1 MADKNL
7 GNLYYS
13 LGLDDTEFT
22 KKMSAALQK
31 YEDGIKKTTPSVNM
45 NPIIQTYEVLEKV
58 STSAAKRMR
67 ETMEENVPA
76 FRKVDDRLIQ
86 LNRYYKELEK
96 SSARVASEQSKVASA
111 QANGQFKEYIKSLT
125 ATSDELKAMSTY
137 YRELEK
143 SSAKAAAQREKASK
157 QGNGRFKE
165 YIAGLTTTS
174 SEQKAM
180 SAYYRELEKNSAA
193 IDKYVRQTRK
203 ISPAQKN
210 MRKEFELTNKTLL
223 STRTLSIQLSNQLG
237 TMFSIYA
244 AQGWVRQLVQARG
257 EFELQEV
264 ALKAILRNGKAAEK
278 IFAQVKDLAIVSP
291 FEFKDLISYTKQLS
305 AFSVPVEELYGTMKS
320 LADISSGLGVD
331 MSRLVLAYGQVRSA
345 AVLRGQELR
354 QFTEAGIPLVDELA
368 KKFTQLE
375 GRVVSAGDVFDKI
388 SKRMVS
394 FEMVKDI
401 MFELTSVGG
410 QFYEMQKKQAETLRG
425 KVANL
430 ADAYAIMLNDIG
442 EANEGLLKGGVDVL
456 YSLIN
461 NWEEVAKAI
470 KAVVLGYGTYKAM
483 VLSIIAIEKLNTAS
497 SILARTTA
505 MVNLIRVTQ
514 GLTAATKAQIV
525 AQKALNVIQSI
536 NPYYAVA
543 TAIGVAVGA
552 MILYSEKV
560 ETAEEAHARYNKE
573 LAETE
578 NSLNKLVSDI
588 KGYYKIATDEEQA
601 TLRRIQALQELQRL
615 YPAVFKNMDLEA
627 LKLANIRDVTESVT
641 KKELARN
648 TYKAKEELRLAKS
661 QLDDLKRM
669 QDEYANYVANG
680 GRGTFGQTGLYNPS
694 AEELADAEK
703 KYKEALDF
711 YTNYWDQ
718 LVATYSD
725 KIEKAN
731 QQWRKDAEELGK
743 NAAYLLPT
751 NEDTFQSYSE
761 GLQKLLDDLKKQQA
775 VFGESRPQYEA
786 AAKQWD
792 DIGKQ
797 INKTREAM
805 QKFNIAEKLTAKE
818 KAKDPVAEKYEKQV
832 NLLREATKAYQ
843 DYRKTMGS
851 QAAEKKVQSTDRF
864 ADLGFT
870 VEGFEGLIDEILSKL
885 GDTKAQRK
893 VADAAEKLIENWNR
907 GMSQINFND
916 MVKKTNAALD
926 KVEGQW
932 ERFQRMFDA
941 TGDFQYSIEIAFDG
955 QQAFSSFA
963 DQLQWELSN
972 AMSTAGL
979 NVPITM
985 DEQEAREIFGENGEL
1000 FNLWKRT
1007 RDAVMGDVIEMENM
1021 IGEAIKKTLSGDDIV
1036 RSLNAQK
1043 NAALNKLAGEGF
1055 GMDSKEALSVAK
1067 LWDEKIA
1074 DAMFED
1080 FKKSDIWVKTFEDM
1094 ERLSTSS
1101 IEQIIAELEKFKSA
1115 AGKDL
1120 PVEDFKT
1127 LMDTLNK
1134 LKKVANER
1142 NPFKSFIQSIK
1153 DMGEAK
1159 GKISDLKGEIEE
1171 INKTQVKGMDGWTI
1185 GMVMDSSLDEYTKKM
1200 AETQE
1205 VTLEYTNKAGQT
1217 VKKVITLAKAFKE
1230 LGNAQDDVKDNEET
1244 MKVALSKM
1252 SDYAQIASN
1261 AIKGL
1266 SDVFDS
1272 LGNEDMANVSD
1283 NVSGVIDSFANI
1295 GQAFAK
1301 GGPIGAI
1308 GAAAGEALGWISK
1321 VFQQHDERLQKIIEN
1336 SETAYKRLQNIY
1348 DQISRN
1354 IEFGLEYAGGAGN
1367 TSYIP
1372 GLQEDLDRLKEVKR
1386 LVADINTRKA
1396 EGKSGMFDMLKT
1408 YEYAKEIDKLE
1419 KRKQA
1424 ASEGGA
1430 YGYQRQL
1437 MQEQLAELEK
1447 QRQAEIDKKKPDD
1460 DVIADYE
1467 AQIAEMKDS
1476 IAQFS
1481 EEVASEVFGIDFH
1494 EWAATIGDALFEAF
1508 AQGTDAAE
1516 AFDEAVNGIMADVV
1530 KNMAKMYIL
1539 EPYFKRLREYLFGE
1553 DGKSGAFGTDFKLD
1567 ETEMAGM
1574 MGIIG
1579 EIKDKAI
1586 PAYKEFFDAM
1596 NEAMGG
1602 ALTAGQEASDL
1613 SKGIQSITE
1622 DTAQLLASY
1631 LNAIRQ
1637 DVSIMRELTSQILTL
1652 MKQTNNN
1659 ASLIL
1664 AQLSQLNTTASA
1676 IRSAIESTITTGN
1689 SGRAMRVKIS

>member
-13 LGLDDTEFT
+13 LGLNDTGFTNKLQNALKNVEGFQAALKEVDKLGKIRVKPTFDNVDFT
-22 KKMSAALQK
+22 KK
-31 YEDGIKKTTPSVNM
+31 
-45 NPIIQTYEVLEKV
+45 
-58 STSAAKRMR
+58 
-67 ETMEENVPA
+67 
-76 FRKVDDRLIQ
+76 F
-86 LNRYYKELEK
+86 K
-96 SSARVASEQSKVASA
+96 SSLEEVQKHSRIKVKPELDTSELRKDIMAPLTSSFNKNISA
-111 QANGQFKEYIKSLT
+111 QSSFNKSVDQTVSGQKRL
-125 ATSDELKAMSTY
+125 
-137 YRELEK
+137 R
-143 SSAKAAAQREKASK
+143 
-157 QGNGRFKE
+157 N
-165 YIAGLTTTS
+165 
-174 SEQKAM
+174 
-180 SAYYRELEKNSAA
+180 
-193 IDKYVRQTRK
+193 
-203 ISPAQKN
+203 
-210 MRKEFELTNKTLL
+210 EFELTNKTML
-223 STRTLSIQLSNQLG
+223 SSRTLGIQLSNQLG
-237 TMFSIYA
+237 TLFSIYA
-244 AQGWVRQLVQARG
+244 VQGWVKQLAQARG

-264 ALKAILRNGKAAEK
+264 ALKAILRNGEAATK
-278 IFAQVKDLAIVSP
+278 IFAQVKNLAVISP

-305 AFSVPVEELYGTMKS
+305 AFSIPVEELYDTMKS

-368 KKFTQLE
+368 KKFTELE
-375 GRVVSAGDVFDKI
+375 GAEVSAGEVFERI

-394 FEMVKDI
+394 FEMVKDV
-401 MFELTSVGG
+401 LSDLVSVGG
-410 QFYEMQKKQAETLRG
+410 QFYEMQEKQAETLRG
-425 KVANL
+425 KIANL

-442 EANEGLLKGGVDVL
+442 EANDGLLKTGVDGL
-456 YSLIN
+456 YNLIN
-461 NWEEVAKAI
+461 NWQEVAKAI
-470 KAVVLGYGTYKAM
+470 KAVLVAYGSYKA
-483 VLSIIAIEKLNTAS
+483 IIITVTKLEKANIALNTAQVA
-497 SILARTTA
+497 LNTTRA
-505 MVNLIRVTQ
+505 MQ
-514 GLTAATKAQIV
+514 GLTAATKAQTIAQAALNLVNMANPLYLV
-525 AQKALNVIQSI
+525 AAAIAAVVGSIIWFSEDTKSATQIQNEYNNALAENQNRISKLTSDMRGYYRVAVNEKNSTLDRIKAL
-536 NPYYAVA
+536 
-543 TAIGVAVGA
+543 
-552 MILYSEKV
+552 E
-560 ETAEEAHARYNKE
+560 
-573 LAETE
+573 
-578 NSLNKLVSDI
+578 
-588 KGYYKIATDEEQA
+588 
-601 TLRRIQALQELQRL
+601 ALQKL
-615 YPAVFKNMDLEA
+615 YPAIFKNMDLHT
-627 LKLANIRDVTESVT
+627 LKLLDIEEATEKVNKRETALAYVRT
-641 KKELARN
+641 KKIADENKAIYDALQKQQDKSDEEDERLKRHNLQYVGRAKQFHGPNKDELA
-648 TYKAKEELRLAKS
+648 KAKAAYEASEKIA
-661 QLDDLKRM
+661 
-669 QDEYANYVANG
+669 
-680 GRGTFGQTGLYNPS
+680 QT
-694 AEELADAEK
+694 
-703 KYKEALDF
+703 
-711 YTNYWDQ
+711 YWDT
-718 LVATYSD
+718 LK
-725 KIEKAN
+725 KITHEEGKKTN
-731 QQWRKDAEELGK
+731 EQWRKDAEELAS
-743 NAAYLLPT
+743 NAPYLAPKPS
-751 NEDTFQSYSE
+751 DTFQSYSE
-761 GLQKLLDDLKKQQA
+761 GLQGLLSDLKKQQA

-792 DIGKQ
+792 DIAEQ
-797 INKTREAM
+797 IDKTREAM
-805 QKFNIAEKLTAKE
+805 QKFNIYEKLTKKE
-818 KAKDPVAEKYEKQV
+818 KVQDPIAEKYEKQV

-851 QAAEKKVQSTDRF
+851 QAAEKKIQSTDRF

-893 VADAAEKLIENWNR
+893 VADAAEKLVENWNR

-1080 FKKSDIWVKTFEDM
+1080 FKKSDMWAKTFDDM
-1094 ERLSTSS
+1094 ARLSTES
-1101 IEQIIAELEKFKSA
+1101 IEQIIAELEKFKA
-1115 AGKDL
+1115 TAGKNL

-1127 LMDTLNK
+1127 LVDTLNK
-1134 LKKVANER
+1134 LKKTAEER
-1142 NPFKSFIQSIK
+1142 NPFKTFVQSIK
-1153 DMGEAK
+1153 DMAAAR
-1159 GKISDLKGEIEE
+1159 GEIKDFKEE
-1171 INKTQVKGMDGWTI
+1171 IDQINNTQVNGMEGWTI
-1185 GMVMDSSLDEYTKKM
+1185 GMVMSSGLDDYTKKM

-1205 VTLEYTNKAGQT
+1205 VTLEYTNSAGKT
-1217 VKKVITLAKAFKE
+1217 TKKVTTLAKAFKG
-1230 LGNAQDDVKDNEET
+1230 LGDAQDKSKKSQDT
-1244 MKVALSKM
+1244 MKASAKEM
-1252 SDYAQIASN
+1252 SEKISIASEAVHQLAN
-1261 AIKGL
+1261 GL
-1266 SDVFDS
+1266 SDIGAVA
-1272 LGNEDMANVSD
+1272 GSD
-1283 NVSGVIDSFANI
+1283 VASTAAGVLDSFANI

-1308 GAAAGEALGWISK
+1308 GAAAGEALSWISK
-1321 VFQQHDERLQKIIEN
+1321 IFSAHSERMQKLIEESEVRYTKLQ
-1336 SETAYKRLQNIY
+1336 SMY

-1354 IEFGLEYAGGAGN
+1354 IEFGLQYAGGSEG
-1367 TSYIP
+1367 SVYIK
-1372 GLQEDLDRLKEVKR
+1372 ELDETIKR
-1386 LVADINTRKA
+1386 LEKIKKGLD
-1396 EGKSGMFDMLKT
+1396 
-1408 YEYAKEIDKLE
+1408 EIDKKEKSGTAGWITMLRKLQYTQEKSVLE
-1419 KRKQA
+1419 ARKKA
-1424 ASEGGA
+1424 AEEGGA

-1437 MQEQLAELEK
+1437 MQEQLVELNR
-1447 QRQAEIDKKKPDD
+1447 QRQAELDKGKDTDD
-1460 DVIADYE
+1460 DVVADLE
-1467 AQIAEMKDS
+1467 NQIAELKDD
-1476 IAQFS
+1476 IAQFA
-1481 EEVASEVFGIDFH
+1481 ETTASEVFGIDFH
-1494 EWAATIGDALFEAF
+1494 EWATTIGDALFEAF

-1516 AFDEAVNGIMADVV
+1516 AFDEAVNGIMANVV

-1539 EPYFKRLREYLFGE
+1539 EPYFERLRKYLFGE
-1553 DGKSGAFGTDFKLD
+1553 DGKGGAFGTDFKLD
-1567 ETEMAGM
+1567 ETEIAGM

-1676 IRSAIESTITTGN
+1676 IRASIEAVITTGN

>member
-13 LGLDDTEFT
+13 LGLNDTEFT
-22 KKMSAALQK
+22 NKLQAALKNVEGFQAALKEVDKLGKIRVKPTFDNVDFSKKFKAALEEAQK
-31 YEDGIKKTTPSVNM
+31 TARLKVKP
-45 NPIIQTYEVLEKV
+45 VLD
-58 STSAAKRMR
+58 TSELRQDFMAPLTASFNR
-67 ETMEENVPA
+67 NV
-76 FRKVDDRLIQ
+76 
-86 LNRYYKELEK
+86 
-96 SSARVASEQSKVASA
+96 SA
-111 QANGQFKEYIKSLT
+111 QSSFNRSVEQTVSGQKKL
-125 ATSDELKAMSTY
+125 
-137 YRELEK
+137 R
-143 SSAKAAAQREKASK
+143 
-157 QGNGRFKE
+157 N
-165 YIAGLTTTS
+165 
-174 SEQKAM
+174 
-180 SAYYRELEKNSAA
+180 
-193 IDKYVRQTRK
+193 
-203 ISPAQKN
+203 
-210 MRKEFELTNKTLL
+210 EFQLTNKTML
-223 STRTLSIQLSNQLG
+223 SFHTLGIQISNQLG

-244 AQGWVRQLVQARG
+244 LQGWVRQLANARG

-264 ALKAILRNGKAAEK
+264 ALKSILRNGEAAEK
-278 IFAQVKDLAIVSP
+278 IFSQVKNLAVVSP

-368 KKFTQLE
+368 KKFTELE
-375 GRVVSAGDVFDKI
+375 GTAVSAGEVFERI

-401 MFELTSVGG
+401 MNDLTSVGG
-410 QFYEMQKKQAETLRG
+410 QFYQMQEKQAETLRG
-425 KVANL
+425 KIANL
-430 ADAYAIMLNDIG
+430 SDAYAIMLNDIG
-442 EANEGLLKGGVDVL
+442 EANDGLLKGGVEGL
-456 YSLIN
+456 YSLIE
-461 NWEEVAKAI
+461 NWREVAKAI
-470 KAVVLGYGTYKAM
+470 KAVLVAYGTYKTILITVTALQKANM
-483 VLSIIAIEKLNTAS
+483 SLNAAQAALTA
-497 SILARTTA
+497 ARA
-505 MVNLIRVTQ
+505 VQ
-514 GLTAATKAQIV
+514 GLTAATKAQTI
-525 AQKALNVIQSI
+525 AQAALNLVMKA
-536 NPYYAVA
+536 NPIFAVA
-543 TAIGVAVGA
+543 AAIGAVVGA
-552 MILYSEKV
+552 YMLFTKRAK
-560 ETAEEAHARYNKE
+560 TALEIQKEYNDA
-573 LAETE
+573 LAE
-578 NSLNKLVSDI
+578 NQNRISQLASDMN
-588 KGYYKIATDEEQA
+588 GYYKVAVNEKNAISD
-601 TLRRIQALQELQRL
+601 RINALNELQKM
-615 YPAVFKNMDLEA
+615 YPAIFKNMDLYK
-627 LKLANIRDVTESVT
+627 LKMLDIEDVTNKVT
-641 KKELARN
+641 KRETALAYVRQKKI
-648 TYKAKEELRLAKS
+648 TDEAKKQYETLQKQQDKYDAYVEKLKKNKGFGLSPARAGIIAPDKDELREAK
-661 QLDDLKRM
+661 
-669 QDEYANYVANG
+669 ANYEA
-680 GRGTFGQTGLYNPS
+680 
-694 AEELADAEK
+694 AEK
-703 KYKEALDF
+703 I
-711 YTNYWDQ
+711 TQTYWKD
-718 LVATYSD
+718 LVKITQEER
-725 KIEKAN
+725 KIEEV
-731 QQWRKDAEELGK
+731 QWRKDAKELAK
-743 NAAYLLPT
+743 DAAYLAPKPS
-751 NEDTFQSYSE
+751 DTFQSYSE
-761 GLQKLLDDLKKQQA
+761 GLRTLLDDLKKQRD
-775 VFGESRPQYEA
+775 VFGETRPEYEQ

-792 DIGKQ
+792 SISKQ
-797 INKTREAM
+797 IDKTREAM
-805 QKFNIAEKLTAKE
+805 QKFGIAEKLTAKE

-870 VEGFEGLIDEILSKL
+870 VEGFEGLVDEILSKL

-893 VADAAEKLIENWNR
+893 VADAAEKLVENWNR
-907 GMSQINFND
+907 SMSQINFNE
-916 MVKKTNAALD
+916 MVKKTNTALD

-963 DQLQWELSN
+963 DQLQWELAN
-972 AMSTAGL
+972 AMSAAGL

-985 DEQEAREIFGENGEL
+985 DEQQAREIFGENGEL
-1000 FNLWKRT
+1000 FKLWQRT
-1007 RDAVMGDVIEMENM
+1007 RKAVMNDVIEMENM
-1021 IGEAIKKTLSGDDIV
+1021 IGEAIKKTLSGDDII

-1074 DAMFED
+1074 SAMFED
-1080 FKKSDIWVKTFEDM
+1080 FKKSDTWTKTFEDM

-1101 IEQIIAELEKFKSA
+1101 INKIIEELEKLKA
-1115 AGKDL
+1115 TAGKDL
-1120 PVEDFKT
+1120 PVQDFKS

-1134 LKKVANER
+1134 LKKVADER
-1142 NPFKSFIQSIK
+1142 NPLKSFVDSIK
-1153 DMGEAK
+1153 DMSAAK
-1159 GKISDLKGEIEE
+1159 GKVSDLKKEIED
-1171 INKTQVKGMDGWTI
+1171 INSAQVKGMDGWTI
-1185 GMVMDSSLDEYTKKM
+1185 GMVMNSDLDEYTKKM

-1217 VKKVITLAKAFKE
+1217 VKKVTTLAKAFKD
-1230 LGNAQDDVKDNEET
+1230 LGNAQDDVEDSQER
-1244 MKVALSKM
+1244 MKAALTKLG
-1252 SDYAQIASN
+1252 DYAQIASD

-1272 LGNEDMANVSD
+1272 LGNEDMADVSNNVA
-1283 NVSGVIDSFANI
+1283 GVIDSFANI

-1321 VFQQHDERLQKIIEN
+1321 VFQQHDARLQKIIEN
-1336 SETAYKRLQNIY
+1336 SETAYKRLQTIY
-1348 DQISRN
+1348 DQISRD

-1367 TSYIP
+1367 TTYIP
-1372 GLQEDLDRLKEVKR
+1372 GLQEDLDRLKEVKG
-1386 LVADINTRKA
+1386 LMSDIEKRRT

-1408 YEYAKEIDKLE
+1408 LEYTKEIDKLE

-1437 MQEQLAELEK
+1437 MQEQLQELET
-1447 QRQAEIDKKKPDD
+1447 QRQAELDKKKTDD
-1460 DVIADYE
+1460 SVVADLD

-1481 EEVASEVFGIDFH
+1481 EEVASDIFGIDFH
-1494 EWAATIGDALFEAF
+1494 EWAATIGDALFDAF

-1516 AFDEAVNGIMADVV
+1516 AFDDAVNGIMAGVV

-1553 DGKSGAFGTDFKLD
+1553 DGKGGAFGTDFKLD

-1586 PAYKEFFDAM
+1586 PAYKEFFDSM

-1613 SKGIQSITE
+1613 SKGIQAVTE

-1637 DVSIMRELTSQILTL
+1637 DVSIMRELTSQILNL
-1652 MKQTNNN
+1652 LKQTNNN
-1659 ASLIL
+1659 TSLIL

-1676 IRSAIESTITTGN
+1676 IRASIEGVITTGN

>member
-13 LGLDDTEFT
+13 LGLNDTEFT
-22 KKMSAALQK
+22 NKLQNALKNVEGFQAALK
-31 YEDGIKKTTPSVNM
+31 EVDKLGKIRVKPTFDNVDFTKK
-45 NPIIQTYEVLEKV
+45 
-58 STSAAKRMR
+58 
-67 ETMEENVPA
+67 
-76 FRKVDDRLIQ
+76 F
-86 LNRYYKELEK
+86 K
-96 SSARVASEQSKVASA
+96 SSLEEVQKHSRIKVKPELDTSELKKDILAPLTTSFNRNASA
-111 QANGQFKEYIKSLT
+111 QSSFNKSVDQTVSGQKRL
-125 ATSDELKAMSTY
+125 
-137 YRELEK
+137 R
-143 SSAKAAAQREKASK
+143 
-157 QGNGRFKE
+157 N
-165 YIAGLTTTS
+165 
-174 SEQKAM
+174 
-180 SAYYRELEKNSAA
+180 
-193 IDKYVRQTRK
+193 
-203 ISPAQKN
+203 
-210 MRKEFELTNKTLL
+210 EFELTNKTML
-223 STRTLSIQLSNQLG
+223 SSRTLGIQLSNQLG
-237 TMFSIYA
+237 TLFSIYA
-244 AQGWVRQLVQARG
+244 VQGWVKQLTQARG

-264 ALKAILRNGKAAEK
+264 ALKAILRNGEAATK
-278 IFAQVKDLAIVSP
+278 IFAQVKNLAVISP

-305 AFSVPVEELYGTMKS
+305 AFSIPVEELYDTMKS

-368 KKFTQLE
+368 KKFTELE
-375 GRVVSAGDVFDKI
+375 GAEVSAGEVFERI

-401 MFELTSVGG
+401 LSDLTSVGG
-410 QFYEMQKKQAETLRG
+410 QFYEMQEKQAETLRG
-425 KVANL
+425 KIANL

-442 EANEGLLKGGVDVL
+442 EANDGLLKTGVDGL
-456 YSLIN
+456 YNLIN
-461 NWEEVAKAI
+461 NWQEVAKAI
-470 KAVVLGYGTYKAM
+470 KAVLVAYGSYKAI
-483 VLSIIAIEKLNTAS
+483 IIAVTKLEKANIALNTAQVT
-497 SILARTTA
+497 LNTTRA
-505 MVNLIRVTQ
+505 MQ
-514 GLTAATKAQIV
+514 GLTAATKAQTIAQAALNLVNMANPLYLV
-525 AQKALNVIQSI
+525 AAAIAAVVGSIIWFSEETKSATQIQNEYNDALAENQNRISKLTSDMRGYYRVAVNEKNSTLDRIKAL
-536 NPYYAVA
+536 
-543 TAIGVAVGA
+543 
-552 MILYSEKV
+552 E
-560 ETAEEAHARYNKE
+560 
-573 LAETE
+573 
-578 NSLNKLVSDI
+578 
-588 KGYYKIATDEEQA
+588 
-601 TLRRIQALQELQRL
+601 ALQKL
-615 YPAVFKNMDLEA
+615 YPAIFKNMDLHT
-627 LKLANIRDVTESVT
+627 LKLLDIEEATEKVNKRETALAVVRTRRD
-641 KKELARN
+641 
-648 TYKAKEELRLAKS
+648 
-661 QLDDLKRM
+661 
-669 QDEYANYVANG
+669 
-680 GRGTFGQTGLYNPS
+680 
-694 AEELADAEK
+694 ADEK
-703 KYKEALDF
+703 KAIYDALQKQQDRYDAYMEKQKKHKNALASPGQLGIYAPDKDELDAARAAYEASEAQ
-711 YTNYWDQ
+711 YQTYWDT
-718 LVATYSD
+718 LK
-725 KIEKAN
+725 KITHEEGKKAN
-731 QQWRKDAEELGK
+731 EQWRKDAEEL
-743 NAAYLLPT
+743 ASSAPYLSPKPS
-751 NEDTFQSYSE
+751 DTFQSYSE
-761 GLQKLLDDLKKQQA
+761 GLQSLLSDLKKQQA

-792 DIGKQ
+792 DIAEQ
-797 INKTREAM
+797 IDKTREAM
-805 QKFNIAEKLTAKE
+805 QKFNIYEKLTKKE
-818 KAKDPVAEKYEKQV
+818 KVQDPIAEKYEKQV

-870 VEGFEGLIDEILSKL
+870 VEGFESLIDEILSKL

-893 VADAAEKLIENWNR
+893 VADAAEKLVENWNR

-1080 FKKSDIWVKTFEDM
+1080 FKKSDMWAKTFDDM
-1094 ERLSTSS
+1094 ARLSTES
-1101 IEQIIAELEKFKSA
+1101 IEQIIAELEKFKA
-1115 AGKDL
+1115 TAGKNL

-1127 LMDTLNK
+1127 LVDTLNK
-1134 LKKVANER
+1134 LKKTAEER
-1142 NPFKSFIQSIK
+1142 NPFKTFVQSIK
-1153 DMGEAK
+1153 DMAAAR
-1159 GKISDLKGEIEE
+1159 GEIKDFKEE
-1171 INKTQVKGMDGWTI
+1171 IDQINNTQVNGMEGWTI
-1185 GMVMDSSLDEYTKKM
+1185 GMVMSSGLDDYTKKM
-1200 AETQE
+1200 AKTQE
-1205 VTLEYTNKAGQT
+1205 VTLEYTNSAGKT
-1217 VKKVITLAKAFKE
+1217 TKKVTTLAKAFKG
-1230 LGNAQDDVKDNEET
+1230 LGDAQDKSKKSQDT
-1244 MKVALSKM
+1244 MKTSAKEM
-1252 SDYAQIASN
+1252 SEKISIVSEAVHQLAN
-1261 AIKGL
+1261 GL
-1266 SDVFDS
+1266 SDI
-1272 LGNEDMANVSD
+1272 GAAAGSD
-1283 NVSGVIDSFANI
+1283 VASTAAGVLDSFANI

-1308 GAAAGEALGWISK
+1308 GAAAGEALSWISK
-1321 VFQQHDERLQKIIEN
+1321 IFSAHSERMQKLIEESEVRYTKLQ
-1336 SETAYKRLQNIY
+1336 SMY

-1354 IEFGLEYAGGAGN
+1354 VEFGLQYAGGSEG
-1367 TSYIP
+1367 SVYIK
-1372 GLQEDLDRLKEVKR
+1372 ELDETIKR
-1386 LVADINTRKA
+1386 LEKIKKELD
-1396 EGKSGMFDMLKT
+1396 
-1408 YEYAKEIDKLE
+1408 EIDKKEKSGTAGWITMLRKLQYTQEKSVLE
-1419 KRKQA
+1419 ARKKA
-1424 ASEGGA
+1424 AEEGGA

-1437 MQEQLAELEK
+1437 MQEQLVELNR
-1447 QRQAEIDKKKPDD
+1447 QRQAELDKGKDTDD
-1460 DVIADYE
+1460 DVVADLE
-1467 AQIAEMKDS
+1467 NQIAELKDN
-1476 IAQFS
+1476 IAQFA
-1481 EEVASEVFGIDFH
+1481 ETTASEVFGIDFH
-1494 EWAATIGDALFEAF
+1494 EWATTIGDALFEAF

-1516 AFDEAVNGIMADVV
+1516 AFDEAVNGIMANVV

-1539 EPYFKRLREYLFGE
+1539 EPYFERLRKYLFGE
-1553 DGKSGAFGTDFKLD
+1553 DGKGGAFGADFKLD
-1567 ETEMAGM
+1567 ETEIAGM

-1676 IRSAIESTITTGN
+1676 IRASIEAVITTGN

>member
-13 LGLDDTEFT
+13 LGLNDTEFT
-22 KKMSAALQK
+22 NKLQNALKNVEGFQAALK
-31 YEDGIKKTTPSVNM
+31 EVDKLGKIRVKPTFDNVDFTKK
-45 NPIIQTYEVLEKV
+45 
-58 STSAAKRMR
+58 
-67 ETMEENVPA
+67 
-76 FRKVDDRLIQ
+76 F
-86 LNRYYKELEK
+86 K
-96 SSARVASEQSKVASA
+96 SSLEEVQKHSRIKVKPELDTSELKKDILAPLTTSFNRNASA
-111 QANGQFKEYIKSLT
+111 QSSFNKSVDQTVSGQKRL
-125 ATSDELKAMSTY
+125 
-137 YRELEK
+137 R
-143 SSAKAAAQREKASK
+143 
-157 QGNGRFKE
+157 N
-165 YIAGLTTTS
+165 
-174 SEQKAM
+174 
-180 SAYYRELEKNSAA
+180 
-193 IDKYVRQTRK
+193 
-203 ISPAQKN
+203 
-210 MRKEFELTNKTLL
+210 EFELTNKTML
-223 STRTLSIQLSNQLG
+223 SSRTLGIQLSNQLG
-237 TMFSIYA
+237 TLFSIYA
-244 AQGWVRQLVQARG
+244 VQGWVKQLTQARG

-264 ALKAILRNGKAAEK
+264 ALKAILRNGEAATK
-278 IFAQVKDLAIVSP
+278 IFAQVKNLAVISP

-305 AFSVPVEELYGTMKS
+305 AFSIPVEELYDTMKS

-368 KKFTQLE
+368 KKFTELE
-375 GRVVSAGDVFDKI
+375 GAEVSAGEVFERI

-401 MFELTSVGG
+401 LSDLTSVGG
-410 QFYEMQKKQAETLRG
+410 QFYEMQEKQAETLRG
-425 KVANL
+425 KIANL

-442 EANEGLLKGGVDVL
+442 EANDGLLKTGVDGL
-456 YSLIN
+456 YNLIN
-461 NWEEVAKAI
+461 NWREVVKAI
-470 KAVVLGYGTYKAM
+470 KAVLVAYGSYKA
-483 VLSIIAIEKLNTAS
+483 IIITVTKLEKANIALNTAQVA
-497 SILARTTA
+497 LNTTRA
-505 MVNLIRVTQ
+505 MQ
-514 GLTAATKAQIV
+514 GLTAATKAQTIAQAALNLVNMANPLYLV
-525 AQKALNVIQSI
+525 AAAIAAVVGSIIWFSEETKSATQIQNEYNDALAENQNRISKLTSDMRGYYRVAVNEKNSTLDRIKAL
-536 NPYYAVA
+536 
-543 TAIGVAVGA
+543 
-552 MILYSEKV
+552 E
-560 ETAEEAHARYNKE
+560 
-573 LAETE
+573 
-578 NSLNKLVSDI
+578 
-588 KGYYKIATDEEQA
+588 
-601 TLRRIQALQELQRL
+601 ALQKL
-615 YPAVFKNMDLEA
+615 YPAIFKNMDLHT
-627 LKLANIRDVTESVT
+627 LKLLDIEEATEKVNKRETALAVVRARRDADE
-641 KKELARN
+641 KKAI
-648 TYKAKEELRLAKS
+648 Y
-661 QLDDLKRM
+661 DDLQKQ
-669 QDEYANYVANG
+669 QDRYDAYMEKQKKHKNALASPGQLGIYAPNKDELDAAKAAYEASEAQY
-680 GRGTFGQTGLYNPS
+680 QT
-694 AEELADAEK
+694 
-703 KYKEALDF
+703 
-711 YTNYWDQ
+711 YWDT
-718 LVATYSD
+718 LK
-725 KIEKAN
+725 KITHEEGKKAN
-731 QQWRKDAEELGK
+731 EQWRKDAEELA
-743 NAAYLLPT
+743 NSAPYLSPKPS
-751 NEDTFQSYSE
+751 DTFQSYSE
-761 GLQKLLDDLKKQQA
+761 GLQSLLSDLKKQQA

-792 DIGKQ
+792 DIGQQ
-797 INKTREAM
+797 IDKTREAM
-805 QKFNIAEKLTAKE
+805 QKFNIYEKLTKKE
-818 KAKDPVAEKYEKQV
+818 KVQDPIAEKYEKQV
-832 NLLREATKAYQ
+832 NLLREAAKAYQ

-893 VADAAEKLIENWNR
+893 VADAAEKLTENWNR

-963 DQLQWELSN
+963 EQLQWELSN

-1120 PVEDFKT
+1120 PVEDFKA

-1134 LKKVANER
+1134 LKKVVNER

-1217 VKKVITLAKAFKE
+1217 VKKVTTLAKAFKE

-1244 MKVALSKM
+1244 MKVSLSKM
-1252 SDYAQIASN
+1252 SNYAQIASD

-1481 EEVASEVFGIDFH
+1481 EEVASDIFGIDFH

-1516 AFDEAVNGIMADVV
+1516 AFDEAVSGIMADVV

-1602 ALTAGQEASDL
+1602 ALTTGQEASDL